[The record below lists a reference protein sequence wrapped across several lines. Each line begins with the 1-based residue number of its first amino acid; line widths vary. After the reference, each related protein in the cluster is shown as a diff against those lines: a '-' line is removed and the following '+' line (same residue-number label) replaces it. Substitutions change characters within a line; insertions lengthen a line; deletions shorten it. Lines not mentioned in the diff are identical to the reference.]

1 MSTLKEIRE
10 KYLNSPKDFTKDIE
24 SRIGIRIQKVDIID
38 DTFIFKRLINN
49 LENNE
54 LDKIIV
60 TPPFVIFTLVED
72 INGYTLKIHNC
83 LTFNMGKE
91 GLVRISPTEDNK
103 IELTRIEVAEPRKG
117 TGSLIM
123 EFLLDY
129 IKSTLGFIP
138 PILAELTG
146 AVGLGETYR
155 ATPINKQK
163 KFFKKHGFVVI
174 ADNKHLIKMERPFI
188 NVHLNI

>member
-38 DTFIFKRLINN
+38 DTFIFNRLINS
-49 LENNE
+49 LENYVS
-54 LDKIIV
+54 DKIIV
-60 TPPFVIFTLVED
+60 TLPFVIFTLVED
-72 INGYTLKIHNC
+72 INGYNLKIHNC
-83 LTFNMGKE
+83 LTFHMGKK
-91 GLVRISPTEDNK
+91 GLVRISPTVDNK
-103 IELTRIEVAEPRKG
+103 IELTRIEVTAPGKG
-117 TGSLIM
+117 TGSLLM

-138 PILAELTG
+138 PMQAELTG
-146 AVGLGETYR
+146 AVGLGETYKS
-155 ATPINKQK
+155 TPINQQK

>member
-10 KYLNSPKDFTKDIE
+10 KYLNSPKDFRTDIE
-24 SRIGIRIQKVDIID
+24 SRIGIRIQKVEIIE
-38 DTFIFKRLINN
+38 DTFIFKRLIDN

-83 LTFNMGKE
+83 ITFNMGKK
-91 GLVRISPTEDNK
+91 GLVRISPTVDNK
-103 IELTRIEVAEPRKG
+103 IELTRIEVTAPGKG
-117 TGSLIM
+117 TGTLLM
-123 EFLLDY
+123 EFILDY

-138 PILAELTG
+138 PIQVELTG
-146 AVGLGETYR
+146 AVGLGETYK

-163 KFFKKHGFVVI
+163 KFFEKHGFDVVT
-174 ADNKHLIKMERPFI
+174 DKKHLIKMERPFQK
-188 NVHLNI
+188 

>member
-1 MSTLKEIRE
+1 MSTLQEIRE
-10 KYLNSPKDFTKDIE
+10 KYLNSPKDFITDIE

-83 LTFNMGKE
+83 LTFNMGKK

-138 PILAELTG
+138 PIQAELTG
-146 AVGLGETYR
+146 AVGLGETYK
-155 ATPINKQK
+155 ATPVNKQK
-163 KFFKKHGFVVI
+163 KFFKKHGFVVVT
-174 ADNKHLIKMERPFI
+174 DNKHLIKVERPFQK
-188 NVHLNI
+188 